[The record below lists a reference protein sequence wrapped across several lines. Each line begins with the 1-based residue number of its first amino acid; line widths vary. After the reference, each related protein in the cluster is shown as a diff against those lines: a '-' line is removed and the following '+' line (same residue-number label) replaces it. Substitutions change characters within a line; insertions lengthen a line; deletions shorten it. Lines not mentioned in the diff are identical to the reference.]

1 MLIDETQ
8 IVNLIKEHYQIIYLY
23 CLSYLK
29 SEADAKDVTQDV
41 FVLMMEKAKELND
54 DNLRSW
60 LFEVASRKTKAKF
73 RELKKY
79 SGCVQFDD
87 DTCDIPDCVNDVY
100 FFDKEDELDDDE
112 ILEMKDEV
120 IDKLNPK
127 EQKIY
132 DYVYVQKMHYAQVG
146 EKMGMTEK
154 AVNVKV
160 FRMKNKIKKLAKE
173 ALTGLILLLISFT
186 L

>member
-1 MLIDETQ
+1 MLIDESQ
-8 IVNLIKEHYQIIYLY
+8 VSHIIKEHYQIIYSF
-23 CLSYLK
+23 CFSYLK

-41 FVLMMEKAKELND
+41 FVLMLEKTEELND
-54 DNLRSW
+54 ENLRAW
-60 LFEVASRKTKAKF
+60 LFEVAARKVKAKF
-73 RELKKY
+73 REIKKY
-79 SGCVQFDD
+79 VGCVQFDD

-100 FFDKEDELDDDE
+100 FFDKDDEIDDDE
-112 ILEMKDEV
+112 ILEMREEV
-120 IDKLNPK
+120 IDKLNSK

-154 AVNVKV
+154 AVNVKAC
-160 FRMKNKIKKLAKE
+160 RLRKKIKKLAKE
-173 ALTGLILLLISFT
+173 ALTGFILLLISFT